1 MKGKFDAYVLWPL
14 TKRVQNWIVD
24 RSTAPNF
31 MLELQSKIVIFQNVN
46 KHWWAHLEKPLEE
59 TIQSHW
65 GPSGIHQCTIG
76 APLGVCQGS
85 FRCQL
90 RALQM
95 TSPNNLSK
103 WALQCLFTFWN
114 ITILDCNSNYLVLY
128 SILFFDTNV
137 YNEYWLTSYYQ
148 WL

>member
-1 MKGKFDAYVLWPL
+1 M
-14 TKRVQNWIVD
+14 
-24 RSTAPNF
+24 
-31 MLELQSKIVIFQNVN
+31 
-46 KHWWAHLEKPLEE
+46 EE
-59 TIQSHW
+59 IIQSNW
-65 GPSGIHQCTIG
+65 GPSRIHRGSIMG
-76 APLGVCQGS
+76 PLGFFGGQTGVPWVFLS
-85 FRCQL
+85 MKLL

-137 YNEYWLTSYYQ
+137 YNEY
-148 WL
+148 